1 MPQNTHSDCMF
12 TSALLHGN
20 EGPASFATFLCQLSC
35 LPISLPAAA
44 VWTSLL
50 SAFLLVLLPIFL
62 PACSVLPVFVLLSLC
77 LIVLWILKP
86 QQL

>member
-12 TSALLHGN
+12 TSALLHDN

-35 LPISLPAAA
+35 LPISLPAA
-44 VWTSLL
+44 SFL

-62 PACSVLPVFVLLSLC
+62 PACSLLPVFVLLSLC